1 MRSLGAITL
10 VLLAALAGCIGTEG
24 LDEGEQLDIAGENDT
39 VDSTDLEVQ
48 ETLTMGG
55 CTEQVGF
62 FPLVAP
68 SDTVPLPEGFESENL
83 LYVVATECDMVDA
96 AEEGKVSQI
105 QAGLLVTP
113 PDRFALD
120 GSMGH
125 GVPLGSLVDD
135 ANVTS
140 VFQSWNMGQIEQ
152 AEVLVDRVAETP
164 AGHTGHALGGTEDF
178 TVHMYSQASIPGD
191 GAAGVI
197 RLFGVDDGVVTNAVD
212 LAWTE
217 APLLQGEATLVIEG
231 APGLPPFPAPVE
243 PGIVEHWWGEDYAFD
258 YTYVPLDEMTSQ

>member
-1 MRSLGAITL
+1 MRSLGIILL

-24 LDEGEQLDIAGENDT
+24 PDEGEPLDVAGENDT
-39 VDSTDLEVQ
+39 VDPSDLEVE
-48 ETLTMGG
+48 ETLTMGV
-55 CTEQVGF
+55 CTEQIGI
-62 FPLVAP
+62 FPIVAP
-68 SDTVPLPEGFESENL
+68 PGMLPLPEGFESENL
-83 LYVVATECDMVDA
+83 LYVVATECDTVDA
-96 AEEGKVSQI
+96 AEEGEASQI

-125 GVPLGSLVDD
+125 GIPLGSLVDD

-140 VFQSWNMGQIEQ
+140 VFQSWNMGQVEQ
-152 AEVLVDRVAETP
+152 GDVLVERVAETP
-164 AGHTGHALGGTEDF
+164 AGHTGHALGGTDAF

-197 RLFGVDDGVVTNAVD
+197 RLFGVDDGTVTNAVD
-212 LAWTE
+212 LSWTD
-217 APLLQGEATLVIEG
+217 APLLQGEGTLVVEG
-231 APGLPPFPAPVE
+231 DPNLPPFPAPVE

-258 YTYVPLDEMTSQ
+258 FTYVPLDEMAGQ